1 VERWRVATLTS
12 RAVAALA
19 PLLRSYGADPPPWRG
34 GVDAAALARWSADR
48 PRRLDRL
55 AGRLGPAGI
64 DLRAGLAT
72 TDPTALTASLDRWCD
87 QAWPA
92 LAQRDLAQPAR
103 WAGDAWGDAA
113 PLYTLI
119 TDLGLALG
127 ERVIRCNPTRLAWG
141 IDAYAA
147 HEADGVASFGAIV
160 VLDTAGAIDALDPPL
175 YDALAEAF
183 MRYQA
188 IAFGQL
194 PAPRFIEAMRP
205 LLWESHRALFE
216 AAVKPG

>member
-1 VERWRVATLTS
+1 M
-12 RAVAALA
+12 AALA
-19 PLLRSYGADPPPWRG
+19 LLLRSYGADAPPWRG

-55 AGRLGPAGI
+55 AELLVHFDI
-64 DLRAGLAT
+64 DLRAGLAA

-87 QAWPA
+87 RTWPA
-92 LAQRDLAQPAR
+92 LAQRELAQAAR
-103 WAGDAWGDAA
+103 WASDDWGDAA

-119 TDLGLALG
+119 ADLGLALG
-127 ERVIRCNPTRLAWG
+127 ERVIRCDDARLAWR
-141 IDAYAA
+141 IDACAA
-147 HEADGVASFGAIV
+147 HEADGVASFGNIV
-160 VLDTAGAIDALDPPL
+160 VLDTTCPADALDPPL

-188 IAFGQL
+188 IALGQL
-194 PAPRFIEAMRP
+194 PAPRFIDAMRP

-216 AAVKPG
+216 TVANPG